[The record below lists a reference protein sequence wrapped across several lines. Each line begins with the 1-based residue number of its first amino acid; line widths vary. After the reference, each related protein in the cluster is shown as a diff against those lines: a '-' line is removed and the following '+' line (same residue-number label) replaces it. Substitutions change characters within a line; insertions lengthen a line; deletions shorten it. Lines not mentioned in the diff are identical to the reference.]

1 MSTIEARNVGERVT
15 SCMVSTRVNRVWK
28 FWRSVESA
36 SHGKLSMFFFQCK
49 AENNVGLG
57 EGSVRVTFEPVWT
70 PGQFPGKGLPPRVI
84 IYASIAASL
93 ILLILIIILVV
104 YCICRR
110 RKDEKKHRK
119 YSTNGSRYDCT

>member
-1 MSTIEARNVGERVT
+1 MPNYQ
-15 SCMVSTRVNRVWK
+15 C
-28 FWRSVESA
+28 F
-36 SHGKLSMFFFQCK
+36 FFFQCK

-70 PGQFPGKGLPPRVI
+70 PGQSPGKGLPPRVI

-119 YSTNGSRYDCT
+119 YSTNGSRYDCTLSPTDTFDK